1 MAVAFANIFMSR
13 IETEIISKSKT
24 KPLGWKRCIDNV
36 FSLWEKGRETINQFV
51 LEANTHHPTIKF
63 TAEISEKEIPFL
75 DTTVFKG
82 ERFYEDVI
90 LDIRTHFKP
99 TETFQYTHVNSWH
112 APGVKKGFSKGKA
125 FRLLRTN
132 SSKKLFA
139 ESINNLKSH
148 LRVRG
153 YPDNLVINVLAEVK
167 FTDRESALQQKLQG
181 EKNKLR
187 PFVTQYNPSVASLK
201 KFLING
207 EVAFN

>member
-24 KPLGWKRCIDNV
+24 KPLRWKRCIDDV

-90 LDIRTHFKP
+90 LDILTSVHILSRQRHFN
-99 TETFQYTHVNSWH
+99 TRISI
-112 APGVKKGFSKGKA
+112 PGT
-125 FRLLRTN
+125 LR
-132 SSKKLFA
+132 A
-139 ESINNLKSH
+139 
-148 LRVRG
+148 
-153 YPDNLVINVLAEVK
+153 
-167 FTDRESALQQKLQG
+167 
-181 EKNKLR
+181 
-187 PFVTQYNPSVASLK
+187 
-201 KFLING
+201 
-207 EVAFN
+207 